1 MDPLAAGHTLGDL
14 QSVTDATGQ
23 LTTYTQYNKA
33 GKPLEMIDPNGIV
46 TRYTYDL
53 RQRLTQASVAGQT
66 TVYDYWP
73 TGLLKRITQP
83 DASFISYTYD
93 AAQRLKAV
101 QDSSGSSIE
110 YTLDNAGNRVA
121 ETVRDA
127 SGTLRRQ
134 LTRVMDALG
143 RVELTLMG
151 AGP

>member
-1 MDPLAAGHTLGDL
+1 M
-14 QSVTDATGQ
+14 
-23 LTTYTQYNKA
+23 
-33 GKPLEMIDPNGIV
+33 
-46 TRYTYDL
+46 

-83 DASFISYTYD
+83 DASFISYAYD

-101 QDSSGSSIE
+101 QDSGGNSIE

-143 RVELTLMG
+143 RVELTLIG